1 MDLLMRFLEFTAK
14 EMSPPKAYGTF
25 HLLFWSI
32 GLLLSF
38 LIAFLLRKTKEKADK
53 YLLFGIGIFLLLAE
67 IYKQLFYT
75 FYIGKGNYQFD
86 RIPFQL
92 CSMSMYLCLIAPW
105 LKQGRL
111 KQTLYTFIASFGFM
125 GGFVSYFSPESMCLN
140 YWALTLHSFT
150 WHMLLIFLG
159 LYLFFTGR
167 AGKGLKDFPPVIG
180 MYLVFCLMAFS
191 INLACYHCPGKDV
204 NMFNLGPKPS
214 QLVICR
220 DIVKK
225 FGWQVNAVVYMS
237 ALIVCAF
244 LFYAVYLLV
253 RHKVMQKRKAGT
265 S

>member
-111 KQTLYTFIASFGFM
+111 KQTLYTLS
-125 GGFVSYFSPESMCLN
+125 
-140 YWALTLHSFT
+140 
-150 WHMLLIFLG
+150 LIHISEP
-159 LYLFFTGR
+159 T
-167 AGKGLKDFPPVIG
+167 
-180 MYLVFCLMAFS
+180 
-191 INLACYHCPGKDV
+191 
-204 NMFNLGPKPS
+204 
-214 QLVICR
+214 
-220 DIVKK
+220 
-225 FGWQVNAVVYMS
+225 
-237 ALIVCAF
+237 
-244 LFYAVYLLV
+244 
-253 RHKVMQKRKAGT
+253 RH
-265 S
+265 